1 MRKQSIEQLK
11 KENDRLKKENKT
23 IKEKLSNIKPCFND
37 EEVHRCRNQA
47 REYARSNVK
56 LKEANK
62 NLELKIDYY
71 RKQIR
76 ERDLTIKRLKARFG
90 IKWYKFHWK
99 YGII

>member
-23 IKEKLSNIKPCFND
+23 LREKLSNIKPCFND

-47 REYARSNVK
+47 REYAHSNVK

-76 ERDLTIKRLKARFG
+76 KRDLTIKRLKARFG
-90 IKWYKFHWK
+90 IK
-99 YGII
+99 